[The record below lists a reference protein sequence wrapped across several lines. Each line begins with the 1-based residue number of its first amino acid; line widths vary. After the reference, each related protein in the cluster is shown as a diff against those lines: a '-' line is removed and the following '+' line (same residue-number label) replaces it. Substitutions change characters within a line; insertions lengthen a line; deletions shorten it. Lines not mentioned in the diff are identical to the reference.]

1 MLKSK
6 EKRKNSVKRQR
17 KYQNWT
23 DMTKILELSYK
34 ELNYSKYVNNS
45 TRKIGNM
52 QNQMDYVSRKIETQ
66 IIKRK

>member
-6 EKRKNSVKRQR
+6 EKRKTSVKRQR
-17 KYQNWT
+17 KHQNWT

>member
-1 MLKSK
+1 MLTSK
-6 EKRKNSVKRQR
+6 EKRKTSVKRQR

-45 TRKIGNM
+45 IRKIGNM